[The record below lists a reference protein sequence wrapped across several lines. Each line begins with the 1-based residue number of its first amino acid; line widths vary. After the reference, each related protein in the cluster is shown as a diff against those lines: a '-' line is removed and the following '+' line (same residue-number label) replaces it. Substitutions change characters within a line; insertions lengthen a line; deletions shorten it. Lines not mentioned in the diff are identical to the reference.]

1 MAHDVQVKAQ
11 PGTIEGQEL
20 FTRLLL
26 ASSDGTDLA
35 EFSTESLASH
45 ADAALAFLSDKP
57 KDHHKVR
64 TRPAVLGRANAR
76 APATVIEIL
85 NDDMPFL
92 VDSVMGEIQARGI
105 GTRLVLHPIF
115 KTRRS
120 AAGALQAISGAGD
133 HAWSDGTQESYI
145 SVHVDPLSET
155 AARELV
161 AALSQILD
169 GVRIA
174 VADWQPMLE
183 RVRKAIRDLNANPPD
198 MAEDLHAESI
208 AFLEWLVDGHFT
220 LLGARDF
227 RLQGDVEQGGLIAVE
242 GAGLGLLRDP
252 SVQVLRRGSELV
264 AMTPE
269 VRRFFFEPAS
279 LIITK
284 SNVVSRIHRRAHM
297 DYIGVKLYGAGSR
310 PVGELRIVGLFT
322 SSAYTQSPRQIPILR
337 HKIASVLLASGHPPE
352 SHAGK
357 ALINVLE
364 TFPRDELFQIAPQ
377 DLSRWT
383 AGILDLELRP
393 RVRVFARADRF
404 DRFVSVLL
412 FVPRDGYTTTVR
424 ERIGA
429 FLAEAYKGHVTA
441 FFPYFTDG
449 PLVRV
454 QFILGRREGATP
466 GVDVGALERGIVGIV
481 RTWSDQL
488 AELLA
493 AAGDDAQAMIA
504 KYGRAFSAGY
514 AETFPPARAL
524 EDISRI
530 ERLGPERPMA
540 IDFYRETDAPDARVR
555 VAIYRFDM
563 PMRLSE
569 RVPVLENLG
578 FSVIDERSYR
588 VGPRFDSGRREVVLH
603 DMVLE
608 AADGNPLER
617 GAYQR
622 IEDCFLAV
630 FRGDAEND
638 GFNRLVITAGAA
650 WREVAALRAYAA
662 FLRQLGSPFG
672 LRYIADTL
680 NRHAGVARDL
690 LELFHARFDPDSPF
704 DIEARK
710 AVEQPIRARIDGAL
724 ANVPSLD
731 EDRILRQVLSL
742 IGATVRTNFYQRN
755 ADSAPPE
762 TIAFKL
768 SGRDLDMAPQP
779 RSHREI
785 WVCSPRVEGVHLRF
799 APIARGGIRWS
810 DRAQDFRTEVLGL
823 AKAQQVKNAVIV
835 PAGAKGGFYP
845 KQIARSATREETQKE
860 GVAAY
865 SIFVSA
871 MLDITDNIRD
881 GAIMPPPRVVRHDP
895 DDPYLVVA
903 ADKGTASFSDTANGI
918 AMRHGFWLGDAFA
931 SGGSAGY
938 DHKGMAITA
947 RGAWEC
953 VKRHFRELDIDIQR
967 EPFTVIGVG
976 DMSGDVFGNGM
987 LLSPAT
993 RLLAAFDHRDIL
1005 IDPDPDAAV
1014 GLGERRRLFDLPR
1027 SSWQDYDK
1035 SKISTGGGVF
1045 SRASKSIPLSPQIR
1059 ALLGVEADAL
1069 TPAELIRALL
1079 QAKTDLLW
1087 FGGIGTYVRASA
1099 ETDLEVGDRNNDPLR
1114 VTSAQVRAS
1123 VIGEGAN
1130 LGMTQRARIEFA
1142 GRGGRINTDFIDNS
1156 AGVNTSDQEVNIK
1169 IALGPAVKAGHLD
1182 DTARKA
1188 LLAGM
1193 TDDVAAAVLRNNYQQ
1208 SLALSIAESRS
1219 AADLGFH
1226 GRLMRHLVERGLLDR
1241 TLEALPSD
1249 TELIQRTRAA
1259 AGLARPELA
1268 VLLSYS
1274 KIALLHDLLASEVP
1288 DEPFMEELLYD
1299 YFPPALREPYA
1310 RGIGE
1315 HRLRREIIA
1324 TTLTNGIVNRCG
1336 PATALRL
1343 AEEAAR
1349 PISEVAH
1356 AFMATRAVFSLA
1368 DLWRRIDALDGKV
1381 PGAVQLDLYGRI
1393 QQVLNRNV
1401 AWFLRRDMSGSSLT
1415 AMIAQ
1420 HKAGFEGLKSQFSV
1434 AATAG
1439 AERRRE
1445 ALEADFVAQ
1454 AVPGDIARDVAH
1466 LVMLRDVPAIVDI
1479 ASASRRSVGDAARV
1493 FLAVGDRF
1501 AIDELQARTAH
1512 IKVADDYDRLAIAG
1526 AEGALADARRSMTLA
1541 ALAAAGS
1548 GGTDLDAW
1556 SSRQRDRIL
1565 AAEQDLGAI
1574 MAAPELTVSRLTVAA
1589 TRLADIARTQ
1599 G

>member
-11 PGTIEGQEL
+11 PGSIEGQEL

-35 EFSTESLASH
+35 EFSTESLADH
-45 ADAALAFLSDKP
+45 ADAALGFIADKP
-57 KDHHKVR
+57 KGQHKVR
-64 TRPAVLGRANAR
+64 TRPAILGQGNAR

-92 VDSVMGEIQARGI
+92 VDSVMGEIQARSLKAK
-105 GTRLVLHPIF
+105 LVLHPIF

-120 AAGALQAISGAGD
+120 STGALQAITGAGD
-133 HAWSDGTQESYI
+133 RAWSDGTQESYI
-145 SVHVDPLSET
+145 SVHIDPLSGS
-155 AARELV
+155 AGREIV
-161 AALSQILD
+161 NALSRILD
-169 GVRIA
+169 GVRLA

-183 RVRKAIRDLNANPPD
+183 RVRTAIRDLEANPPD
-198 MAEDLHAESI
+198 IAADLHTESI
-208 AFLEWLVDGHFT
+208 AFLRWLVDGQFT
-220 LLGARDF
+220 FLGARDF
-227 RLQGDVEQGGLIAVE
+227 RLKGDVEQGELVADE

-252 SVQVLRRGSELV
+252 AMQVLRRGTELV
-264 AMTPE
+264 ALTPE

-297 DYIGVKLYGAGSR
+297 DYIGIKLYGSDKR
-310 PVGELRIVGLFT
+310 PAGELRIVGLFT

-337 HKIASVLLASGHPPE
+337 HKVERVLQSSGHPPE

-364 TFPRDELFQIAPQ
+364 TFPRDELFQIAPE

-393 RVRVFARADRF
+393 RVRVFTRVDRF
-404 DRFVSVLL
+404 DRFVSLL
-412 FVPRDGYTTTVR
+412 VFVPRDGYSSTVR
-424 ERIGA
+424 ERIGNY
-429 FLAEAYKGHVTA
+429 LAESYSGYVSA

-454 QFILGRREGATP
+454 QFIIGRREGLTP
-466 GVDVGALERGIVGIV
+466 SIDVTALERGIAAIV

-488 AELLA
+488 TELLA
-493 AAGDDAQAMIA
+493 AHGDDAEVMIA
-504 KYGRAFSAGY
+504 KYGRAFPAGY
-514 AETFPPARAL
+514 IETFLPARAL
-524 EDISRI
+524 EDIGRI
-530 ERLGPERPMA
+530 ERLGLDRPMA
-540 IDFYRETDAPDARVR
+540 IDLYREIDSPETRVR
-555 VAIYRFDM
+555 AAIYRFDA

-588 VGPRFDSGRREVVLH
+588 VVPDFETGKREVVLH

-608 AADGNPLER
+608 SADGTPIDRNT
-617 GAYQR
+617 YSR

-630 FRGDAEND
+630 FRGEADND

-650 WREVAALRAYAA
+650 WREAATLRAYAA
-662 FLRQLGSPFG
+662 LLRQLGSPFG

-690 LELFHARFDPDSPF
+690 LEVFHVRFNPDSPF
-704 DIEARK
+704 CKGARK
-710 AVEQPIRARIDGAL
+710 ALEEPVRARIEGAL

-731 EDRILRQVLSL
+731 EDRILRQLLSL
-742 IGATVRTNFYQRN
+742 ISATLRTNFYQRS
-755 ADSAPPE
+755 AGSAPPE
-762 TIAFKL
+762 TISFKL
-768 SGRDLDMAPQP
+768 SGKDLDMAPQP
-779 RSHREI
+779 RSYREI
-785 WVCSPRVEGVHLRF
+785 WVYSPRVEGVHLRF

-845 KQIARSATREETQKE
+845 KQIARNATREEMQKE

-871 MLDITDNIRD
+871 LLDITDNIKD
-881 GAIMPPPRVVRHDP
+881 GAIVPPPRVVRHDP

-903 ADKGTASFSDTANGI
+903 ADKGTATFSDTANGI

-967 EPFTVIGVG
+967 TPFTVIGVG

-987 LLSPAT
+987 LLSPVT
-993 RLLAAFDHRDIL
+993 KLLAAFDHRDIF
-1005 IDPDPDAAV
+1005 IDPDPDPAL
-1014 GLGERRRLFDLPR
+1014 GLAERKRLFNLAR

-1035 SKISTGGGVF
+1035 TKISKGGGVF
-1045 SRASKSIPLSPQIR
+1045 SRTSKSVQLSAEMRNLIS
-1059 ALLGVEADAL
+1059 VEVDSL

-1099 ETDLEVGDRNNDPLR
+1099 ETDLDVGDRANDPLR
-1114 VTSAQVRAS
+1114 VTAAQVQAR

-1130 LGMTQRARIEFA
+1130 LGVTQPARIEFA
-1142 GRGGRINTDFIDNS
+1142 NRGGRINTDFIDNS

-1169 IALGPAVKAGHLD
+1169 IALGPAVKVGQLDAAG
-1182 DTARKA
+1182 RKA
-1188 LLAGM
+1188 LLARM

-1208 SLALSIAESRS
+1208 SLALSIAERRS
-1219 AADLGFH
+1219 AVDLGFY
-1226 GRLMRHLVERGLLDR
+1226 GRLIRHLEQRGLLDR
-1241 TLEALPSD
+1241 TLEALPSEA
-1249 TELIQRTRAA
+1249 ELMQRTRAA

-1268 VLLSYS
+1268 VLLSYA
-1274 KIALLHDLLASEVP
+1274 KIALLHDLLASKVP

-1299 YFPPALREPYA
+1299 YFPPALRDPYA
-1310 RGIGE
+1310 HDIGV

-1368 DLWRRIDALDGKV
+1368 DIWRRIDALDSKV

-1393 QQVLNRNV
+1393 QQILNRNV
-1401 AWFLRRDMSGSSLT
+1401 AWFLRHDISVGSLT
-1415 AMIAQ
+1415 EAIGE
-1420 HKAGFEGLKSQFSV
+1420 HKAGFEGLRQRFV
-1434 AATAG
+1434 EAATPG
-1439 AERRRE
+1439 GVRRRDE
-1445 ALEADFVAQ
+1445 LEVEFSAKAIPD
-1454 AVPGDIARDVAH
+1454 DIARDVAY
-1466 LVMLRDVPAIVDI
+1466 LAVLKDAPAIVDI
-1479 ASASRRSVGDAARV
+1479 ARASDRSIIDAARV

-1501 AIDELQARTAH
+1501 ALDDLLARTAQ

-1541 ALAAAGS
+1541 ALAVAGS
-1548 GGTDLDAW
+1548 EGTDLEIW
-1556 SSRQRDRIL
+1556 VSRQRDRIL

-1574 MAAPELTVSRLTVAA
+1574 MAVPELTVSRLTVAA